1 MLIVK
6 NISKNFGEIKAL
18 NNLSFKL
25 KKGDLAVLLGENG
38 AGKSTLLR
46 LICGYLEL
54 DDGDISLDDIKV
66 AENRLAY
73 LQKIGYVQEVS
84 SLYGELKTLEFLS
97 LVADLHKLPTEK
109 QIISLKNSIKMLELE
124 NVLFQKISTL
134 SKGFKKRLELAAV
147 ILAEPQVLLL
157 DEPTEGLDPL
167 QKESIRK
174 IIKDYAK
181 NHIVILSTHV
191 LEDAETATRVLLL
204 HKGKLL
210 ADCKLAEFKKM
221 SNSTLLDS
229 FKKVTGV

>member
-18 NNLSFKL
+18 EDLSFKL
-25 KKGDLAVLLGENG
+25 KKGELAVLLGENG

-46 LICGYLEL
+46 LICGYLEP
-54 DDGDISLDDIKV
+54 DNGDISLDEIKV
-66 AENRLAY
+66 EENRLAY

-84 SLYGELKTLEFLS
+84 SIYGELKTLEFLS
-97 LVADLHKLPTEK
+97 LVSDLHKLPAEK

-134 SKGFKKRLELAAV
+134 SKGFKKRVELAAV

-174 IIKDYAK
+174 IIKDYAE